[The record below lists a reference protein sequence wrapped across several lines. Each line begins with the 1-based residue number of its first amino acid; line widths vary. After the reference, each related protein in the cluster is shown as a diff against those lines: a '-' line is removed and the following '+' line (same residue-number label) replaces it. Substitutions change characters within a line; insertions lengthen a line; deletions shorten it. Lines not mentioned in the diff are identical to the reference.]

1 MKRHFPAIGVRR
13 GEHPTIHFP
22 KGHSML
28 ANLLERISL
37 QQIECEMNSF
47 RRRCS
52 AAGLASLLFLFS
64 VTDLPACACCSDPG
78 EYTLRTDDVGEYQV
92 AQIQDMVFARTAKLY
107 LTDAGEEENAKGM
120 SDVSTSYQLSSVV
133 EPKQWR
139 LTFKAKGKTGVLT
152 LPFPPTMTA
161 YAADI
166 HDGKKS
172 SGNGPLLYKEW
183 RFEGS
188 ATGDGIFQEGFA
200 SPARYTLVLQG
211 RGNRCDNGTDFKHW
225 RLEVSGEK
233 AGYAFFGELV
243 AGSR

>member
-1 MKRHFPAIGVRR
+1 
-13 GEHPTIHFP
+13 
-22 KGHSML
+22 
-28 ANLLERISL
+28 
-37 QQIECEMNSF
+37 MNPFCS
-47 RRRCS
+47 RYS
-52 AAGLASLLFLFS
+52 AAGLASILFLFS

-78 EYTLRTDDVGEYQV
+78 EYTLRTDDLEEYQL
-92 AQIQDMVFARTAKLY
+92 AQIQDMAFASTAKLF
-107 LTDAGEEENAKGM
+107 LTDAGEEEDAKGV
-120 SDVSTSYQLSSVV
+120 SDVSLSYQLSSVI
-133 EPKQWR
+133 EPKSWR

-152 LPFPPTMTA
+152 LPFPATMTA

-211 RGNRCDNGTDFKHW
+211 RGNRCDNGSDFKYW

-233 AGYAFFGELV
+233 ARFAFFGELV
-243 AGSR
+243 AGPR